1 MNRIQS
7 KFDYLKEKNK
17 KALGIFITAG
27 YPDMKI
33 SEKILMSL
41 SSIGID
47 FIEIGMPFS
56 DPMAD
61 GPLIQESS
69 EVAIKNGMN
78 VSLSLDL
85 VKKIRVKNQS
95 IPIIL
100 MGYYNPIH
108 YYGNTK
114 FIKESINSGVDGLIV
129 VDLPPEED
137 DEFFYE
143 TESHNLHLIRLI
155 TPTTNTN
162 RIKNI
167 TRDARG
173 FIYYVAVAGI
183 TGTKSALIKDVQSKI
198 NSIKKISK
206 LPIIVGFGIKT
217 PNQAREMSKIS
228 DGIVVGSAIVEK
240 IKQTKIKNKKF
251 ESCINFIK
259 EIKTKF

>member
-1 MNRIQS
+1 MNRIKS

-27 YPDMKI
+27 DPDVKI

-41 SSIGID
+41 ASIGVD

-69 EVAIKNGMN
+69 EVSIKNGMN
-78 VSLSLDL
+78 VKVCLDL

-100 MGYYNPIH
+100 MGYYNPI
-108 YYGNTK
+108 YNYGNTK
-114 FIKESINSGVDGLIV
+114 FIKEAKNSGVDGLII
-129 VDLPPEED
+129 VDLPLEED
-137 DEFFYE
+137 DELFYE
-143 TESHNLHLIRLI
+143 TEFHNLHLIRLV
-155 TPTTNTN
+155 TPTTDT
-162 RIKNI
+162 RRLKSI
-167 TRDARG
+167 TKDARG
-173 FIYYVAVAGI
+173 FIYYVSVAGI
-183 TGTKSALIKDVQSKI
+183 TGTKSALIKDVQIKI
-198 NSIKKISK
+198 NSIKKFSK

-217 PNQAREMSKIS
+217 PNQAKEMSKIS
-228 DGIVVGSAIVEK
+228 DGIVLGSAIVEQ
-240 IKQTKIKNKKF
+240 IKKTKIKNKKF
-251 ESCINFIK
+251 DSCIDFVK